1 MADPDED
8 VTAAAIPSQTELTA
22 DTAGRSISTATV
34 PPPFTPPAG
43 FPDLIATA
51 CYDQFSRLPRRA
63 RPQASRE
70 WALLAGFLL
79 SSPPHTQPVVVA
91 LGTGSKCLGAS
102 QLSAT
107 GEKLADSHAE
117 VVARRAFRR
126 FLMAE
131 VRRAVVGGG
140 ESQWLEKEE
149 SGRCVRLKEG
159 VRVHFFTSHT
169 PCGDCSIF
177 PRKNETEYDAGDERA
192 MKKQRCEEEH
202 EPKRIAL
209 EDGEAVMDSLPS
221 AENLNTSVSDASDIY
236 RTGAKPVVGETADPL
251 QPGAGYHVTGVLRT
265 KPGRGER
272 TLSMSCSDKLARWL
286 RLGLQG
292 ALLSCWLP
300 QPLTL
305 SSVVTGP
312 CPYSEAAMRRA
323 LLGRPGLI
331 VEPVLAQAGKE
342 FEFSRTLV
350 EGSAAEGVKVVPS
363 PCAVTWS
370 RGCTREFEVS
380 VEGIRQG
387 VTKKARGTPAARV
400 AICRR
405 EVMQEFVELAKDVAL
420 EQLPACLRDEDSL
433 SVLGC

>member
-1 MADPDED
+1 
-8 VTAAAIPSQTELTA
+8 
-22 DTAGRSISTATV
+22 
-34 PPPFTPPAG
+34 
-43 FPDLIATA
+43 
-51 CYDQFSRLPRRA
+51 
-63 RPQASRE
+63 
-70 WALLAGFLL
+70 
-79 SSPPHTQPVVVA
+79 
-91 LGTGSKCLGAS
+91 
-102 QLSAT
+102 
-107 GEKLADSHAE
+107 
-117 VVARRAFRR
+117 
-126 FLMAE
+126 MAE
-131 VRRAVVGGG
+131 VRRVVVDGGK
-140 ESQWLEKEE
+140 SQWLEKEE
-149 SGRCVRLKEG
+149 NGRCVSLKEG

-177 PRKNETEYDAGDERA
+177 PRENETEGGTGDEPVR
-192 MKKQRCEEEH
+192 KKQRREEEDGRD
-202 EPKRIAL
+202 RIAL
-209 EDGEAVMDSLPS
+209 DGGEAAKDS
-221 AENLNTSVSDASDIY
+221 SVSAKTVGTPATDTSDIY

-323 LLGRPGLI
+323 LLSRPGLI

-350 EGSAAEGVKVVPS
+350 EGSAAEAVKVVPS
-363 PCAVTWS
+363 PCAVAWS

-405 EVMQEFVELAKDVAL
+405 EVMQEFVELVKDVAP
-420 EQLPACLRDEDSL
+420 EQLPVCLGEEFMGAPTMACECESRPVRMATLLKRWKMRMLGKYKHLSGIASDSECRRSEVSLRSASSSRSGPVGGDARPSR
-433 SVLGC
+433 SRPAAQPCQPIAA